1 MSGITLQNQPVRPEV
16 FISNHLTE
24 EVIGI
29 CVDAL
34 PHKAFDL
41 VGGDDVYHPKSLYP
55 CRANLHLAAGFMNIR
70 SS

>member
-1 MSGITLQNQPVRPEV
+1 MLRTTLQNQPVRPEV

-24 EVIGI
+24 ELIGI

-41 VGGDDVYHPKSLYP
+41 VGGDDVCPPRNLYP
-55 CRANLHLAAGFMNIR
+55 CRANLDLAAGSMNIR